1 MLWFRLA
8 APPRQIMEDRE
19 LSDNPAIEFLLNRL
33 KSGGEFTRGQLIG
46 DEMLGMSCY
55 SFALRALSRMQ
66 FKGWL
71 VVREG
76 VEAEEAIA
84 EVRTEFG
91 RRLMAMRHALEWEAF
106 GRWFASIDATL
117 ARVQVATPAL
127 GMPAPTMPAEFSI
140 APFNPVDPPPERPDV
155 TPAEEPQPTQPLA
168 LAAAS

>member
-8 APPRQIMEDRE
+8 GSPRQIMEDRE

-46 DEMLGMSCY
+46 DEMLGMKLLLLCPPCV
-55 SFALRALSRMQ
+55 SRMQ

-76 VEAEEAIA
+76 DEAEEAIA
-84 EVRTEFG
+84 EQLKRLAFERDELVR
-91 RRLMAMRHALEWEAF
+91 RM
-106 GRWFASIDATL
+106 
-117 ARVQVATPAL
+117 
-127 GMPAPTMPAEFSI
+127 MPWPLPPRYMVVGAGTDSPTMPAEFSI